1 MSKRAERLRSE
12 ASVMSYL
19 QERVEDERTEYD
31 AVKNRRTTIA
41 MAREGVFLD
50 RLTDILKD
58 AFKGGVAAP
67 SGYAKKTVSST
78 PKKRIVN
85 IALSDLHYHSLLDP
99 REVPFEYGP
108 LEEARRTA
116 QIVQEVSEYKP
127 QYRDDTELFVHIFGD
142 IIQGDLHDPRD
153 AATMTE
159 QFAAATFLLTQ
170 ALTAW
175 SATYKRVTARCVPGN
190 HGRNKRR
197 HPERATTQKWDSF
210 ENMIYFALKMAVATL
225 PNVKIEIPYTPF
237 YTYQAFD
244 QQGFVTHGDTVLDAG
259 FPSSTIDI
267 KKVRNHINELNAGEP
282 DKDSDFFLIGHVHC
296 GATVEIPS
304 GPTFMSNGCL
314 VPPDGFAVS
323 RGIRK
328 QKCGQQLWESVPGHI
343 CGDRRFL
350 NVDEKTDKD
359 SSLDKIVKPYLGFE
373 TESPLRRK

>member
-1 MSKRAERLRSE
+1 MSKRERRQKGDATVL
-12 ASVMSYL
+12 SYL
-19 QERVEDERTEYD
+19 RERVQDERENFED
-31 AVKNRRTTIA
+31 LKGRRTTIA
-41 MAREGVFLD
+41 MARERVFLD
-50 RLTDILKD
+50 DLESVLKR
-58 AFKGGVAAP
+58 AFGKGVAAP
-67 SGYAKKTVSST
+67 SGYANKTLDTSK
-78 PKKRIVN
+78 KKRIVN

-99 REVPFEYGP
+99 RELPFEYGP

-116 QIVQEVSEYKP
+116 QIVEEVSSYKP
-127 QYRDDTELFVHIFGD
+127 QYRDDSELFVHIFGD

-153 AATMTE
+153 AATITE
-159 QFAAATFLLTQ
+159 QFSAAVFLLTQ

-225 PNVKIEIPYTPF
+225 PNVKVEIPYTPF

-267 KKVRNHINELNAGEP
+267 KKIRNQINELNAASEK
-282 DKDSDFFLIGHVHC
+282 KDSDFFLIGHVHC
-296 GATVEIPS
+296 GSVTEIPS
-304 GPTFMSNGCL
+304 GPVFMSNGCL
-314 VPPDGFAVS
+314 IPPDGYAVS
-323 RGIRK
+323 RGILK

-350 NVDEKTDKD
+350 NVDESTDKD
-359 SSLDKIVKPYLGFE
+359 SSLDKIVRPYRGFE
-373 TESPLRRK
+373 TDSPLKK

>member
-1 MSKRAERLRSE
+1 MSFLK
-12 ASVMSYL
+12 
-19 QERVEDERTEYD
+19 QRVEDERRD
-31 AVKNRRTTIA
+31 FDVLRGRRQTVA
-41 MAREGVFLD
+41 MAREGVFLED
-50 RLTDILKD
+50 LGKVLKD
-58 AFKGGVAAP
+58 AFKGGVSVP
-67 SGYAKKTVSST
+67 SGYAKRTLDTS

-108 LEEARRTA
+108 LQEARRTA
-116 QIVQEVSEYKP
+116 KIVEDVCEYKP
-127 QYRDDTELFVHIFGD
+127 QYRDETELFVHVFGD

-153 AATMTE
+153 AATITE
-159 QFAAATFLLTQ
+159 QFGAATYLLTQ
-170 ALTAW
+170 AITIWA
-175 SATYKRVTARCVPGN
+175 SAYKRVTVRCVPGN

-197 HPERATTQKWDSF
+197 HPDRATTQKWDSF
-210 ENMIYFALKMAVATL
+210 ENMIYFAVKMAVATL
-225 PNVKIEIPYTPF
+225 PNVKVEIPYTPF

-267 KKVRNHINELNAGEP
+267 KKVRNHINELNAGEKE
-282 DKDSDFFLIGHVHC
+282 KDSDLFLIGHVHC

-328 QKCGQQLWESVPGHI
+328 QKCGQQLWESVKGHI

-350 NVDEKTDKD
+350 NVGEDTDND
-359 SSLDKIVKPYLGFE
+359 THLDRIIKPYLGFE
-373 TESPLRRK
+373 TESPLRKK

>member
-1 MSKRAERLRSE
+1 MSKRDDRLRNE

-19 QERVEDERTEYD
+19 KTRVDSERTEYD
-31 AVKNRRTTIA
+31 VSRGRRNTIA

-50 RLTDILKD
+50 ELEKVLKK
-58 AFKGGVAAP
+58 AFGKGVAAP
-67 SGYAKKTVSST
+67 SGYANKTLDTSK
-78 PKKRIVN
+78 KKRIVN

-99 REVPFEYGP
+99 RELPFEYGP

-116 QIVQEVSEYKP
+116 QIVEEVSSYKP
-127 QYRDDTELFVHIFGD
+127 QYRDDTELYVHIFGD

-153 AATMTE
+153 AATITE
-159 QFAAATFLLTQ
+159 QFSAAVFLLTQ

-175 SATYKRVTARCVPGN
+175 SSTYKRVTARCVPGN

-225 PNVKIEIPYTPF
+225 PNVKVEIPYTPY

-244 QQGFVTHGDTVLDAG
+244 QQGFVTHGDTVLDGG

-267 KKVRNHINELNAGEP
+267 KKIRNHINELNSGSAKE
-282 DKDSDFFLIGHVHC
+282 SDFFLIGHVHC
-296 GATVEIPS
+296 GSVVEIPS

-314 VPPDGFAVS
+314 IPPDGYAVS
-323 RGIRK
+323 RGILK

-359 SSLDKIVKPYLGFE
+359 SSLDKIVKPYIGFE
-373 TESPLRRK
+373 TESPLRKK